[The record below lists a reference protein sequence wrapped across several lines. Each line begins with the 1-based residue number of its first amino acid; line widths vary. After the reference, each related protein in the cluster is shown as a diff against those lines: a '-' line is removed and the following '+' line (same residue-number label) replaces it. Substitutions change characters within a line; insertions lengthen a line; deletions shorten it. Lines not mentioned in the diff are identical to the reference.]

1 MNRVNFIGRPVWAE
15 VSLSAL
21 EFNLHSIRAYV
32 NPPGEKRK
40 APRKI
45 LSIVKGN
52 GYGHGGPQVAKALE
66 KAGSE
71 WFGVTCTAEGTEVRK
86 AGVRRPIL
94 VLTGFWPGEEKRLF
108 DYHLTPAI
116 TRCEQLALLEQAA
129 SRRRAKRASVPFHL
143 KIDSGM
149 NRLGIAPAD
158 VDCFAR
164 HLAKSP
170 HLRLDGVFTHFASS
184 EVFEPVPHGALL
196 RRPRSPPRAR
206 HRPGNH
212 PSRQ

>member
-1 MNRVNFIGRPVWAE
+1 MSSAQKNRVSFVGRPVWAE

-21 EFNLHSIRAYV
+21 EFNLRSIRAYV

-71 WFGVTCTAEGTEVRK
+71 WFGVTCTAEGIEVRK
-86 AGVRRPIL
+86 AGVRRPVL
-94 VLTGFWPGEEKRLF
+94 VLTGFWPGEEKRLL
-108 DYHLTPAI
+108 DNDLTAAI
-116 TRCEQLALLEQAA
+116 TRCEQLALLERAA

-164 HLAKSP
+164 QLAKSP

-184 EVFEPVPHGALL
+184 EVFEPAPHG
-196 RRPRSPPRAR
+196 
-206 HRPGNH
+206 
-212 PSRQ
+212 